1 MKKILFVDN
10 NKNTVG
16 HLRKQLDSMR
26 KVWNMTFAENAS
38 EALALMED
46 TSYDVVVSEM
56 NMPEMNGVEL
66 FDIIMQKYPGAVRIM
81 HSENTD
87 SKMIGASVRVT
98 HQFLLKP
105 CSPDTIKCTIE
116 RTCKL
121 QDLTN
126 SEELKQIITGIR
138 NLPTLPRLYNLITRE
153 MQSPD
158 PSLAKIGSLIAQ
170 DISLS
175 AKILQL
181 VNSAYYS
188 LPQKIIDPEQ
198 AVIYLGSEVVKTVV
212 LSNHVF
218 SSFAE
223 DAAALGVD
231 IAQMWNHSM
240 QVGVISGV
248 IARTEQAEKDEV
260 EDAMISGVLH
270 DIGKLIL
277 LKVPKKYKEIISF
290 MDYTGSDFVDAEYAV
305 MKTSHAEM
313 GAYLLG
319 LWGIPDSV
327 VEIVA
332 FHHGPSSLIENVL
345 EAACNSTGKNK
356 NISTPTG
363 SILKTKS
370 VNEYIKGLT
379 ALAAVHTAN
388 AFVNKK
394 ISSSEADAFTDIDM
408 LYLKTLKL
416 EDRLPIWE
424 EAFNNETM

>member
-1 MKKILFVDN
+1 MKKILFIDN
-10 NKNTVG
+10 DKNAIKN
-16 HLRKQLDSMR
+16 LKKQLHSMQV
-26 KVWNMTFAENAS
+26 VWNMSFVESAKD
-38 EALALMED
+38 ALTLMEG
-46 TSYDVVVSEM
+46 TSYDVTVSEM

-66 FDIIMQKYPGAVRIM
+66 FEIILQKYPGTVRIM
-81 HSENTD
+81 HSENAD
-87 SKMIGASVRVT
+87 SKLTSASVKVS
-98 HQFLLKP
+98 HQFLMKP
-105 CSPDTIKCTIE
+105 YSPDIIKCTIE

-126 SEELKQIITGIR
+126 NEKLKQIITGIR
-138 NLPTLPRLYNLITRE
+138 NLPSLPRLYNLITKE

-158 PSLAKIGSLIAQ
+158 PSLVKIGSLIAQ

-188 LPQKIIDPEQ
+188 LPQKINDPEQ
-198 AVIYLGSEVVKTVV
+198 ATIYLGSEVVKTVV

-223 DAAALGVD
+223 DAEMLGVD
-231 IAQMWNHSM
+231 IEQMWDHSM
-240 QVGVISGV
+240 RVGVISGE
-248 IARTEQAEKDEV
+248 IARAEQAEKDEV

-277 LKVPKKYKEIISF
+277 LKAPKKYKEIMSF

-319 LWGIPDSV
+319 LWGIPDNV

-345 EAACNSTGKNK
+345 EAACNSSGKNK

-379 ALAAVHTAN
+379 ALAAVHSAN
-388 AFVNKK
+388 ALVNKK
-394 ISSSEADAFTDIDM
+394 VDSSETTAFSNIDM

-416 EDRLPIWE
+416 EDRLPVWE
-424 EAFNNETM
+424 AAFNNKAI

>member
-1 MKKILFVDN
+1 MKNILFIAND
-10 NKNTVG
+10 KNANEN
-16 HLRKQLDSMR
+16 LKKQLHSMR
-26 KVWNMTFAENAS
+26 TVWDMSFVESAKD
-38 EALALMED
+38 ALTLMEGAF
-46 TSYDVVVSEM
+46 YDVVVSEM
-56 NMPEMNGVEL
+56 NMPEMNGIEL
-66 FDIIMQKYPGAVRIM
+66 FDTIIQRNPETVRIM
-81 HSENTD
+81 YSENTD
-87 SKMIGASVRVT
+87 SKLMGASVRCT
-98 HQFLLKP
+98 HQLLLKP
-105 CSPDTIKCTIE
+105 CSPDTIKYSIE

-126 SEELKQIITGIR
+126 NETLKQIITGIR
-138 NLPTLPRLYNLITRE
+138 NLPSLPRLYNLITKE
-153 MQSPD
+153 MQAAD
-158 PSLAKIGSLIAQ
+158 PSLAKIGALISQ

-188 LPQKIIDPEQ
+188 IPQKINDPEQ
-198 AVIYLGSEVVKTVV
+198 ATIYLGSEVVKTVV

-223 DAAALGVD
+223 DAEALGVD
-231 IAQMWNHSM
+231 IAQMWDHSM
-240 QVGVISGV
+240 QVGVIAGV
-248 IARTEQAEKDEV
+248 IARAEQAEKDEV

-277 LKVPKKYKEIISF
+277 LKAPNKYKEIMRF
-290 MDYTGSDFVDAEYAV
+290 MDYTGSDFVDAEYAIL
-305 MKTSHAEM
+305 KTSHAEM

-319 LWGIPDSV
+319 LWGIPDGV

-332 FHHGPSSLIENVL
+332 FHHRPSSLIENVL
-345 EAACNSTGKNK
+345 EAVCNSSRKTK

-363 SILKTKS
+363 GVLKTKS

-388 AFVNKK
+388 TLVNKK
-394 ISSSEADAFTDIDM
+394 ASPSEDTADIDM

-424 EAFNNETM
+424 DAFSNEAM

>member
-1 MKKILFVDN
+1 MKKILFIDSD
-10 NKNTVG
+10 KNALRN
-16 HLRKQLDSMR
+16 LRKQLHSMQI
-26 KVWNMTFAENAS
+26 VWDMFFVES
-38 EALALMED
+38 GKDALKLME
-46 TSYDVVVSEM
+46 SASFDVAVSEM

-66 FDIIMQKYPGAVRIM
+66 FDIIIQKYPETVRIM

-87 SKMIGASVRVT
+87 SKLTGASVRSS
-98 HQFLLKP
+98 HQFLMKP
-105 CSPDTIKCTIE
+105 CSPDIIKCTIE

-126 SEELKQIITGIR
+126 NEKLKQIITGVK
-138 NLPTLPRLYNLITRE
+138 NLPSLPRLYNLITRE

-158 PSLAKIGSLIAQ
+158 PSLAKIGTLISQ

-188 LPQKIIDPEQ
+188 LPQKITDPEQ
-198 AVIYLGSEVVKTVV
+198 ATIYLGSEVVKTVV

-218 SSFAE
+218 SSFVE
-223 DAAALGVD
+223 DAEMLGVD
-231 IAQMWNHSM
+231 ITQMWNHSM

-277 LKVPKKYKEIISF
+277 LKAPKKYKEIISF

-305 MKTSHAEM
+305 LKTSHAEM

-345 EAACNSTGKNK
+345 EAACNSSGKNK

-363 SILKTKS
+363 GVLKSKS

-379 ALAAVHTAN
+379 ALASVHTAN
-388 AFVNKK
+388 ALVNKK
-394 ISSSEADAFTDIDM
+394 NGSSETTDLANIDM

-424 EAFNNETM
+424 EAFNNEAI